1 MTGLLHFT
9 FPKILKTEGFRD
21 HSVVNVWTVMPQ
33 FYGMNKIEPISRPNI
48 SIKMDDIVDARTLRR
63 LNRLKKREMNMNV
76 STKAKAAKAP
86 PPPFEFVDM
95 PWYQMNLNALLD
107 GSSVYITKNEPLYVC
122 KSCYEYNTAYST
134 DFVPVEDVQDSK
146 SAHTSCTNV
155 SSLKDYEIEAIKLE
169 CVDTDTPDNLPGDC
183 EVTAEL
189 VLDVSGAL
197 VVPVSAVDVSGS
209 LVVDAPVVVPVTLP
223 LPIFDLSGALAVP
236 APTAV
241 DISGT
246 CVEDIPEEKPALKI
260 NSVNET
266 SCTACCTIA

>member
-9 FPKILKTEGFRD
+9 FPEIFKTEGFSE
-21 HSVVNVWTVMPQ
+21 HPVLKEFTVMPQ
-33 FYGMNKIEPISRPNI
+33 FYGMNKIEPISRHNV
-48 SIKMDDIVDARTLRR
+48 SIKMDDIMDARTLRR
-63 LNRLKKREMNMNV
+63 LNRLKKREMSMNV
-76 STKAKAAKAP
+76 SNSKVKAKAA
-86 PPPFEFVDM
+86 PPPFEFIDM

-146 SAHTSCTNV
+146 SVHTSCTNV
-155 SSLKDYEIEAIKLE
+155 SSLKDDEIEAIKLE

-183 EVTAEL
+183 ELSTEL

-197 VVPVSAVDVSGS
+197 VVPVSAVDLSGA
-209 LVVDAPVVVPVTLP
+209 LVVDVPVPVVLP
-223 LPIFDLSGALAVP
+223 LPIFDLSGALVVP
-236 APTAV
+236 PPAAV

-246 CVEDIPEEKPALKI
+246 RVEDVSPALKI
-260 NSVNET
+260 NSINET

>member
-9 FPKILKTEGFRD
+9 FPEILKTEGFSE
-21 HSVVNVWTVMPQ
+21 HPVLKVFTVMPQ

-63 LNRLKKREMNMNV
+63 LNRLKKREMSINV
-76 STKAKAAKAP
+76 SNSKVKAKAA

-155 SSLKDYEIEAIKLE
+155 SSLKDEEIEAIKLE
-169 CVDTDTPDNLPGDC
+169 CVDTYTPENLPGDC
-183 EVTAEL
+183 DAVI
-189 VLDVSGAL
+189 DVSGAL
-197 VVPVSAVDVSGS
+197 VVPVSAVDVSGG
-209 LVVDAPVVVPVTLP
+209 LVVDAPVPVVLP

-236 APTAV
+236 PPAAV

-246 CVEDIPEEKPALKI
+246 CVEDVSPALKI
-260 NSVNET
+260 NSINET